1 MRTNLFR
8 AAAVTAVAVALSG
21 CITLFPEAEPAKLY
35 RFEINAPS
43 EVAAKTFTVTRG
55 PIAFDRAAASDG
67 IIAVTNGQ
75 VQYIDSARWA
85 APAQQIFEEELVRAF
100 QAGPARLIGRGEVG
114 KSDWLMRLDV
124 QRFEADYR
132 NGPEGAP
139 VVVVEIKVALTRN
152 IRDGDTYETVVK
164 TEVQASENRV
174 GAIVPAFNS
183 ALTRSLTD
191 VNSWIV
197 ATDAAKQPL
206 RR

>member
-1 MRTNLFR
+1 M
-8 AAAVTAVAVALSG
+8 AAAAMALSG

-35 RFEINAPS
+35 RFEISAPS

-67 IIAVTNGQ
+67 IVAVTGDT
-75 VQYIDSARWA
+75 VAYIDSARWV

-132 NGPEGAP
+132 NGPEGPP

-152 IRDGDTYETVVK
+152 LRDGQTFETVVK
-164 TEVQASENRV
+164 SEVQASDNRV
-174 GAIVPAFNS
+174 SAIVPAFNQ
-183 ALTRSLTD
+183 ALTKSLAD
-191 VNSWIV
+191 VNNWV
-197 ATDAAKQPL
+197 MATGRGQ
-206 RR
+206 

>member
-1 MRTNLFR
+1 VRSNLLR
-8 AAAVTAVAVALSG
+8 ATAMAAAAMALSG

-35 RFEINAPS
+35 RFEISAPS

-67 IIAVTNGQ
+67 IVAVTGDT
-75 VQYIDSARWA
+75 VAYIDSARWV

-132 NGPEGAP
+132 NGPEGPP

-152 IRDGDTYETVVK
+152 LRDGQTFETVVK
-164 TEVQASENRV
+164 SEVQASDNRV
-174 GAIVPAFNS
+174 SAIVPAFNQ
-183 ALTRSLTD
+183 ALTKSLAD
-191 VNSWIV
+191 VNNWV
-197 ATDAAKQPL
+197 MATGRGQ
-206 RR
+206 

>member
-8 AAAVTAVAVALSG
+8 AAGIAAIAVALSG

-35 RFEINAPS
+35 RFEIAAPS

-67 IIAVTNGQ
+67 LVAVTGDT
-75 VQYIDSARWA
+75 VQYIDGARWV
-85 APAQQIFEEELVRAF
+85 APAQQLFEEELVRAF

-124 QRFEADYR
+124 QRFEANYR

-152 IRDGDTYETVVK
+152 VRDGDTFETVLK
-164 TEVQASENRV
+164 TEVQANDNRV
-174 GAIVPAFNS
+174 SAIVPAFNS
-183 ALTRSLTD
+183 ALTKSLTD
-191 VNSWIV
+191 LNSWIV
-197 ATDAAKQPL
+197 TTGGRPS
-206 RR
+206 

>member
-8 AAAVTAVAVALSG
+8 IAVLTAAAVALSG
-21 CITLFPEAEPAKLY
+21 CISLFPEAEPAKLY
-35 RFEINAPS
+35 RFEISAPS
-43 EVAAKTFTVTRG
+43 EVAAKTFEVTRG

-67 IIAVTNGQ
+67 IVTVTGGSIA
-75 VQYIDSARWA
+75 YIDSARWV

-139 VVVVEIKVALTRN
+139 VVLVEIKVALTRN
-152 IRDGDTYETVVK
+152 VRDGQTFETVLRS
-164 TEVQASENRV
+164 EVQAADNRV
-174 GAIVPAFNS
+174 SAIVPAFNQ
-183 ALTRSLTD
+183 ALTKSLTD
-191 VNSWIV
+191 LNSWVV
-197 ATDAAKQPL
+197 ATGGP
-206 RR
+206 R

>member
-35 RFEINAPS
+35 RFEISAPS

-152 IRDGDTYETVVK
+152 VRDGDTFETVIK

-174 GAIVPAFNS
+174 GAIVPAFNG
-183 ALTRSLTD
+183 ALTKNLTEL
-191 VNSWIV
+191 NSWIV
-197 ATDAAKQPL
+197 ATGGG
-206 RR
+206 R

>member
-8 AAAVTAVAVALSG
+8 IAVTTAAAVALSG
-21 CITLFPEAEPAKLY
+21 CISLFPEAEPAKLY
-35 RFEINAPS
+35 RFEIAAPP
-43 EVAAKTFTVTRG
+43 EVAAKTFEVTRG

-67 IIAVTNGQ
+67 ILTVTNGA
-75 VQYIDSARWA
+75 VAYLDSARWV

-132 NGPEGAP
+132 SGAEAAP

-152 IRDGDTYETVVK
+152 VRDGQTFETVLK
-164 TEVQASENRV
+164 SEVQAGDNRV
-174 GAIVPAFNS
+174 SAIVPAFNQ
-183 ALTRSLTD
+183 ALTQSLTD
-191 VNSWIV
+191 LNSWVV
-197 ATDAAKQPL
+197 ATGGG
-206 RR
+206 R